1 MPAPPEAS
9 APDPRIEYDALRERC
24 PVAWSEARQGS
35 VLRHAEVLR
44 VLHEHETFGNAVS
57 AHPAVP
63 NGYDPPQ
70 HTAYRR
76 ALDPFFA
83 PPRMQRFEPVCRD
96 IVAAMLQQA
105 LQLRELDVVR
115 EFALPFAVRVQSA
128 FLGWPPLIQDELLD
142 WLRRSREATR
152 SGDRASTAAVAQEF
166 ERLVDRMRAARRESA
181 PDQDISAEL
190 MHLQVDGRA
199 LDLRELA
206 SVLRNWTVGE
216 VGTIAAS
223 IGILVHWLAT
233 SPDWQQ
239 RLRAQPALLPPAI
252 DEVLRI
258 DGPLAANRRIV
269 RRAVA
274 LGGRQF
280 EPGDRLTI
288 HWIAANRD
296 PRAFDEPD
304 SFRIDRDPSP
314 NLLYGAGIHVCPG
327 APLARLELR
336 VLMEEL
342 LARTSA
348 ITLAGSRPPVRAVHP
363 DAGYAALLVRLV

>member
-1 MPAPPEAS
+1 
-9 APDPRIEYDALRERC
+9 
-24 PVAWSEARQGS
+24 
-35 VLRHAEVLR
+35 
-44 VLHEHETFGNAVS
+44 
-57 AHPAVP
+57 
-63 NGYDPPQ
+63 
-70 HTAYRR
+70 
-76 ALDPFFA
+76 
-83 PPRMQRFEPVCRD
+83 
-96 IVAAMLQQA
+96 
-105 LQLRELDVVR
+105 
-115 EFALPFAVRVQSA
+115 
-128 FLGWPPLIQDELLD
+128 
-142 WLRRSREATR
+142 
-152 SGDRASTAAVAQEF
+152 
-166 ERLVDRMRAARRESA
+166 MRAARLEST

-223 IGILVHWLAT
+223 IGILVNWLAT

-239 RLRAQPALLPPAI
+239 RLRAQTAVLPPAI